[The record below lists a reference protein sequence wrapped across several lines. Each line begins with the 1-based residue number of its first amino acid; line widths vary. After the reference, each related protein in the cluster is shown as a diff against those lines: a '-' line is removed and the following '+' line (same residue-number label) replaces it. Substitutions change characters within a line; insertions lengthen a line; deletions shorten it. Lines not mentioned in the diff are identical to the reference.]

1 MFFDRMSS
9 AADFALLPS
18 IFTSWWLT
26 SLVSPSTG
34 PRWASW
40 NLGVFLCIRCA
51 GIHRNLGVHISRVKS
66 VNLDS
71 WTPEQM
77 EVSLSLVVQTHF
89 RFSILVLISLLT
101 LLFSLFFFR
110 ASSNGEIS
118 GPQSFGNVIFKMI
131 FVVLRQIRTIQK
143 YYRFNSNTI
152 FSPRFHAS
160 VIMNAPACQIVLSTN
175 CINSLTSLIQPV
187 LYYKAYV

>member
-1 MFFDRMSS
+1 MGVMESGCFSVYSLCRYTSKFRCSYIASQICELRFMDSR
-9 AADFALLPS
+9 ADGS
-18 IFTSWWLT
+18 
-26 SLVSPSTG
+26 
-34 PRWASW
+34 
-40 NLGVFLCIRCA
+40 
-51 GIHRNLGVHISRVKS
+51 K
-66 VNLDS
+66 
-71 WTPEQM
+71 
-77 EVSLSLVVQTHF
+77 LSLVVQTHF

-101 LLFSLFFFR
+101 LLFSLFVFR

-143 YYRFNSNTI
+143 YYRFNKNTI